1 MQVEVVATEPQA
13 EEMQE
18 QMTSTPSTTPT
29 PSTPST
35 PSPPSPTQSSHDQ
48 QTKQN
53 SVLAT
58 IGERIISVFRCL
70 MQPRMLLLVVLFLN
84 NGYAQ
89 LVVSTQVTRQ
99 VAEVKNVGLMMALF
113 AVMEVITTV
122 ILGKVA
128 DWAGHRAIGL
138 VGVLAEIAGCVAT
151 CYMNAYQGWTI
162 VIPPILFAIMDTV
175 YQTEVRN
182 IYMNH

>member
-18 QMTSTPSTTPT
+18 QMTSTPETTP
-29 PSTPST
+29 SST
-35 PSPPSPTQSSHDQ
+35 PSPIPTPTQSSHDQ
-48 QTKQN
+48 QTKQQ
-53 SVLAT
+53 SILAN

-70 MQPRMLLLVVLFLN
+70 LQPRMLLLVVLFLN

-99 VAEVKNVGLMMALF
+99 VAEVKNVGLMMAVF

-128 DWAGHRAIGL
+128 DWAGHRVIGL

-162 VIPPILFAIMDTV
+162 IIPPILFAIMDTV

-182 IYMNH
+182 NS